1 MTTLSTND
9 TATQL
14 DAMVA
19 SYVRDLEK
27 LPGSQRLSES
37 SLATV
42 YSMACALL
50 QSGQAPQASAYF
62 SFLLLYAPTHPDY
75 LCARAGCA
83 LQEGDPQLAADLL
96 SLALH
101 VQPESCAIALAL
113 AEALVGTGATE
124 GARQLLLLVQRLAC
138 QPADAAVLARTEL
151 LLKTLATGQADHAAA

>member
-1 MTTLSTND
+1 MTSTSAND

-14 DAMVA
+14 DAQVA
-19 SYVRDLEK
+19 SYVSDLEK

-37 SLATV
+37 SLSTV
-42 YSMACALL
+42 YAMACTLL
-50 QSGQAPQASAYF
+50 QSGQLQQASAYF

-75 LCARAGCA
+75 LCARASCA
-83 LQEGDPQLAADLL
+83 IQEDDLPLAVDLL
-96 SLALH
+96 SLALY
-101 VQPESCAIALAL
+101 VKPTSCVIALAL

-124 GARQLLLLVQRLAC
+124 GARQLLLLVQRLAR